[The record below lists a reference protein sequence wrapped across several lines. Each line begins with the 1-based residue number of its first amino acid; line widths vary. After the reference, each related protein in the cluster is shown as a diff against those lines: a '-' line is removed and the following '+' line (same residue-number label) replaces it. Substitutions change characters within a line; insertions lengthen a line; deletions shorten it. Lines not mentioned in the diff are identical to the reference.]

1 MSNSR
6 KALSIII
13 PCYNEQLSIPKLIDN
28 CLSIISDDIEIIIV
42 DNGSIDD
49 TFKELNKSDIP
60 NNIIPIRIDK
70 NIGYGNG
77 IMSGLNRANGDVL
90 SWTHADL
97 QTDLSDIIRGYTIH
111 KKELL
116 NKTCVVKGKRKKRN
130 LFDAFFTFLMGVYC
144 SILLRKW
151 LYDINAQPKIFHRSF
166 LEKFEKAPLDFSLD
180 LYVLYFF
187 SLNKINIK
195 SIPVFFNKRQFGVS
209 KGGGT
214 LKGKFELIKRTLRY
228 IHHLKKSL

>member
-130 LFDAFFTFLMGVYC
+130 LFDAFFTFSMGLYC
-144 SILLRKW
+144 SILLGKW

-214 LKGKFELIKRTLRY
+214 LKGKFKLIKRTLSY

>member
-1 MSNSR
+1 M
-6 KALSIII
+6 KISIII
-13 PCYNEQLSIPKLIDN
+13 PCYNEELSIKKLVNN
-28 CLSIISDDIEIIIV
+28 CLENIHDKIEIILV
-42 DNGSIDD
+42 DNGSSDN
-49 TFKELNKSDIP
+49 TFEILKGLNLP
-60 NNIIPIRIDK
+60 FNIIPLRLNN

-77 IMSGLNRANGDVL
+77 IMAGLKQSKGEIV

-97 QTDLSDIIRGYTIH
+97 QTDISDIIRGYNLH

-116 NKTCVVKGKRKKRN
+116 NKTCVVKGERKKRN
-130 LFDAFFTFLMGVYC
+130 IFDAFFTFSMGLYC
-144 SILLRKW
+144 SILLGKW

-195 SIPVFFNKRQFGVS
+195 SIPVFFNKRQYGVS

-214 LKGKFELIKRTLRY
+214 LKGKFKLIKRTLSY

>member
-1 MSNSR
+1 M
-6 KALSIII
+6 KISIII
-13 PCYNEQLSIPKLIDN
+13 PCYNEGLSIKKLVNN
-28 CLSIISDDIEIIIV
+28 CLENIHDQIEIILV
-42 DNGSIDD
+42 DNGSSDN
-49 TFKELNKSDIP
+49 TFEILKGLNLP
-60 NNIIPIRIDK
+60 FNIIPLRLNN

-77 IMSGLNRANGDVL
+77 IMAGLKQSKGEIV

-97 QTDLSDIIRGYTIH
+97 QTDISDIIRGYNLY

-116 NKTCVVKGKRKKRN
+116 NKTCVVKGERKKRN
-130 LFDAFFTFLMGVYC
+130 IIDSFFTFSMSVYS
-144 SILLRKW
+144 SILLGKW

-214 LKGKFELIKRTLRY
+214 LKGKFKLIKRTLSY